1 MLKPYTLC
9 VASACIVL
17 ACVAASVRAQD
28 VLSTDEVMNG
38 FRERTDIGTEDQR
51 RITDW
56 VEGEIQRFTGFLPFR
71 QRFAGQYNDAK
82 NSEQFRIQ
90 LAAQTAQVAVQQF
103 AKPDLDGNVAHA
115 LAQVLTDMNVPE
127 TFPGLIA
134 GLKSSD
140 VRARYFCA
148 KGLTALHDRIAD
160 DRGRLD
166 QTVQALRETGL
177 AETDPVVLGRVYE
190 ALAFPGQVA
199 DVFDAYLALFDKR
212 LTARRGSAV
221 VADGAE
227 NYAYE
232 LFRASEV
239 SEALSAD
246 QKPKLV
252 ARLAVFLRMDAE
264 RYNNPNLKF
273 EEIDRLERALDGVE
287 DILTRLVGDTGG
299 KIREELSSGGYGNR
313 AAVLQEAYKWVGSP
327 ETGQAGA
334 LNTAPWNVPP
344 GAP

>member
-1 MLKPYTLC
+1 MLKPYTLY

-17 ACVAASVRAQD
+17 AWVAASVRAQEA
-28 VLSTDEVMNG
+28 LSGDEVMNG
-38 FRERTDIGTEDQR
+38 IRERTDIGVGDQG
-51 RITDW
+51 RIAGW
-56 VEGEIQRFTGFLPFR
+56 VEGEVQKFTEFLRFR
-71 QRFAGQYNDAK
+71 ERFGKQYNDVK
-82 NSEQFRIQ
+82 NSEQFRVQ

-103 AKPDLDGNVAHA
+103 VKPDLDGNIAHA
-115 LAQVLTDMNVPE
+115 LAQVLTDMNRPE

-134 GLKSSD
+134 GLESSD
-140 VRARYFCA
+140 VRGRYFCA
-148 KGLTALHDRIAD
+148 KGLIALHGLIAGDKDRL
-160 DRGRLD
+160 G

-212 LTARRGSAV
+212 LTARRGPVV

-232 LFRASEV
+232 LFRTSEV
-239 SEALSAD
+239 SGALSAD
-246 QKPKLV
+246 QKSKLAV
-252 ARLAVFLRMDAE
+252 RVAVFLRMDAE

-273 EEIDRLERALDGVE
+273 DEIDRLERALDGAE
-287 DILTRLVGDTGG
+287 DILTTLVGATGG
-299 KIREELSSGGYGNR
+299 KIREELSSGGHGNR
-313 AAVLQEAYKWVGSP
+313 AAVLQEAYKWVGNP

-334 LNTAPWNVPP
+334 LNTAPWNVPV